1 MGLDSVILLQEV
13 EDYFEI
19 TIPNDVAEKIVTVG
33 DFASYVHKHITLQT
47 AEKCKTQVLFY
58 KVREFFCNELGLSKS
73 EITPR
78 TILENIVKI
87 DIRKDVWVK
96 LENHLALKLPKLSK
110 VDSTGKPAIV
120 YKFFGLK
127 KVKSEDG
134 LFNHTIGEL
143 ISWITSLNYNTL
155 FDKNGLCSERDVQLV
170 LLGFVSEKLSVPIE
184 EVKLESSFTSDLGI
198 D

>member
-19 TIPNDVAEKIVTVG
+19 TIPNDAAEKIATVG
-33 DFASYVHKHITLQT
+33 DFANYVHKHITLH
-47 AEKCKTQVLFY
+47 AAKKCKTQVLFY
-58 KVREFFCNELGLSKS
+58 KVREFFCREFGLSKS
-73 EITPR
+73 EITPQ
-78 TILENIVKI
+78 TILGNIIKI
-87 DIRKDVWVK
+87 DIRKDVWLK
-96 LENHLALKLPKLSK
+96 LENYLALKLPKLSK
-110 VDSTGKPAIV
+110 IDSTGKPVIV
-120 YKFFGLK
+120 FKFFGLK

-134 LFNHTIGEL
+134 LFNHTVGEL

-170 LLGFVSEKLSVPIE
+170 LLGFVAEKLSVPIE
-184 EVKLESSFTSDLGI
+184 EVKLESSFTGDLGI